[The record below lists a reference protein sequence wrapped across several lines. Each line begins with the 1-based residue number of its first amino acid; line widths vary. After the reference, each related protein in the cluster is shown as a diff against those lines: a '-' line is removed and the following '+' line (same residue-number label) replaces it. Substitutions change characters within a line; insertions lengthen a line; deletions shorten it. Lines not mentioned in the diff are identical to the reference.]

1 MNFAKKFRISEKQ
14 ILIAIL
20 LVGLFFRIYH
30 FRYLYTF
37 DHDQDLSAWI
47 VKDILVDHHPR
58 LIGQLTSIDSVF
70 VGPLYY
76 YLLAIF
82 FALFK
87 MNPLAAH
94 VPATI
99 IGASTIVSIYFVFS
113 KLFSKTAG
121 LIGAFLWAT
130 SISLVFLDR
139 WIVPTLPTVL
149 WSVWFLYVIFKFA
162 KGNFKV
168 LPIAGFLIGLI
179 WHIHVA
185 LIPLTLLF
193 PLAIFLSGKRPKI
206 KQLLLPIL
214 IIIALSLPLIAFE
227 SRHGFIQTKGLY
239 QALSFQ
245 QEGQSSGINRL
256 KMVSAG
262 AASAFIRAVFPKTQI
277 PYFVTFSV
285 FAVALLYLKKQKILS
300 TNQTV
305 LIILWLF
312 LNIASQQISKRDI
325 SEYYFNN
332 LIIISVLLMA
342 NVLSAQIKN
351 EGFKKIAV
359 FSLLT
364 IFLVENFFYLI
375 KTKSVGDGYMEKKKI
390 TEIIAGDAAKN
401 QYQCI
406 GVNVIASFGKRVGFR
421 YLLWQQNLNV
431 VAGSLSVPV
440 YNIVIPPQSL
450 SEEIKIDGIGL
461 IIPQQNSY
469 VDQNVCNDPN
479 NKLQHLLNYTQ

>member
-20 LVGLFFRIYH
+20 LVGIFFRIYH

-149 WSVWFLYVIFKFA
+149 WSVWFLYVVLNLL

-168 LPIAGFLIGLI
+168 LPIAGLLIGLI
-179 WHIHVA
+179 WHIHIA
-185 LIPLTLLF
+185 LLPLVFLY
-193 PLAIFLSGKRPKI
+193 PLALLISGKKPK
-206 KQLLLPIL
+206 LLQFIFPV
-214 IIIALSLPLIAFE
+214 IIVVFLSLPLIAFE
-227 SRHGFIQTKGLY
+227 TRHGFVQTKGLY

-245 QEGQSSGINRL
+245 REDQPTGFLRF
-256 KMVSAG
+256 KMVLPGVSSAL
-262 AASAFIRAVFPKTQI
+262 SRVVLQRTYVHYLIIYTTFIFLVF
-277 PYFVTFSV
+277 F
-285 FAVALLYLKKQKILS
+285 LKKQKVL
-300 TNQTV
+300 TQNQTA
-305 LIILWLF
+305 LISFWLA
-312 LNIASQQISKRDI
+312 LNIVSQQFSKRDI

-332 LIIISVLLMA
+332 LIVVSLLLISCFLTAL
-342 NVLSAQIKN
+342 IKN
-351 EGFKKIAV
+351 K
-359 FSLLT
+359 SLLRPLVF
-364 IFLVENFFYLI
+364 ILLILFLVQNLHALI
-375 KTKSVGDGYMEKKKI
+375 QTKSAGDGYVQKRKVTQLI
-390 TEIIAGDAAKN
+390 QQDVLNNG
-401 QYQCI
+401 YPCI
-406 GVNVIASFGKRVGFR
+406 GINYIASFGKRVGFR
-421 YLLWQQNLNV
+421 YLSWQHGLNV
-431 VAGSLSVPV
+431 VAGSTSVPV

-450 SEEIKIDGIGL
+450 PREIKIDGIGL

-469 VDQNVCNDPN
+469 VDHNACNDPN
-479 NKLQHLLNYTQ
+479 NQLQPPLNYVQ